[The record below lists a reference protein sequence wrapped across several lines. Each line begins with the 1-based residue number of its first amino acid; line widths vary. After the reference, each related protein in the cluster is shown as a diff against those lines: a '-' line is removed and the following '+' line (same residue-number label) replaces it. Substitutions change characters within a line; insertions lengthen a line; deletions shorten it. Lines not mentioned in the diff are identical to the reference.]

1 MMQKSMSFNDVAVA
15 TVGGNGYRIHFWGRT
30 KLQPDL
36 EKMVF
41 YSDGK

>member
-1 MMQKSMSFNDVAVA
+1 MSFNDVAIA
-15 TVGGNGYRIHFWGRT
+15 TVGGNGYRIHFWGMT

-36 EKMVF
+36 EKIFF